1 MIKMDNYRRGIT
13 MFLTKWTI
21 TLEQQLAQGEVAPSQ
36 EHMNDLQ
43 NIIENGFKVLIAD
56 FNKKS
61 PASLKLTLFTNEL

>member
-1 MIKMDNYRRGIT
+1 
-13 MFLTKWTI
+13 MFLTEWTI
-21 TLEQQLAQGEVAPSQ
+21 TLEQQLAQGEVEPSQ